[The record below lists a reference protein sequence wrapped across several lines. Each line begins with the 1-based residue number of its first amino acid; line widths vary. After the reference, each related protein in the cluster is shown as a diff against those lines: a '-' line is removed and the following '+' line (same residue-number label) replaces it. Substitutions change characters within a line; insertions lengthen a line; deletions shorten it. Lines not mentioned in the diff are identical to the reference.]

1 MEVQRTG
8 DALRATGAAPSE
20 RLRVAILRSDD
31 PHHLWLEA
39 SLARRLHVVGVV
51 VEPGSAQQARLW
63 RTRKLTAW
71 AWRGYQG
78 RRQRWTGRSAYR
90 RRHFALDG
98 LPLAAAPPRVEVDW
112 INSERAREAV
122 RSFAPDVVVVC
133 GTMYLDPAVTG
144 DAVTINVHGG
154 WLPRYRGNHGVFFA
168 YERGDFERIGA
179 SLHLLTADLD
189 GGDVLA
195 IVRPEVLPHDN
206 DEHLYCR
213 AVEAAIERLVSL
225 LEQLEAGDAIPC
237 TPQGPGAETFRHRDR
252 TPARELRLW
261 ARRRLGRHPV
271 PHLRAVSEPEGRPA
285 ESTAPARPG
294 HRR

>member
-1 MEVQRTG
+1 MEVERAG
-8 DALRATGAAPSE
+8 DVLLATGAAPGE

-39 SLARRLHVVGVV
+39 SLARRLDVVGVV

-63 RTRKLTAW
+63 RTRKLSAW
-71 AWRGYQG
+71 CWRGYQV
-78 RRQRWTGRSAYR
+78 RRQRWTGRSAYKR
-90 RRHFALDG
+90 RYFALDALG
-98 LPLAAAPPRVEVDW
+98 PLAAPPRVEVDW
-112 INSERAREAV
+112 INSARAREAV
-122 RSFAPDVVVVC
+122 RLFAPDVVVVC

-144 DAVTINVHGG
+144 GAVTINVHGG

-168 YERGDFERIGA
+168 YERGDFERIAA

-213 AVEAAIERLVSL
+213 AVEAAIERLVVL
-225 LEQLEAGDAIPC
+225 LEQLEGGGTIPC

-261 ARRRLGRHPV
+261 AKRRLGRHPV
-271 PHLRAVSEPEGRPA
+271 PHLRPVSEPGGRPA
-285 ESTAPARPG
+285 ASTARARSGPL
-294 HRR
+294 R